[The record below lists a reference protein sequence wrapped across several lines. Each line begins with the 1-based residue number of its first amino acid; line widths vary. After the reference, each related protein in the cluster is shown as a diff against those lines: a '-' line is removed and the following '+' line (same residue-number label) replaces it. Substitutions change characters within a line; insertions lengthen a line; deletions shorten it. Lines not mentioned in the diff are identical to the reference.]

1 MWVYIDKLQ
10 IKFTLRSGPVI
21 FWPSC
26 DPWTLEFGQIFSCH
40 HLLRHAWIYWLEFG
54 IWVYN
59 DELQIKFTFHPGS
72 MIFGRVMTL
81 GLWNLAKYLVVSPLY
96 FTMIWYAVLMFWYEC
111 IIISYRST
119 LKFVLF
125 RLNDFLSTYSRWVWN
140 LATYLVVT
148 TFVHYDLRY
157 WLDFLVCEY
166 TDEWLNDFRQSYAPW
181 TINFGQIFSCHHAL
195 RYWLDFW
202 YLEL

>member
-1 MWVYIDKLQ
+1 MHNVTHVRYSEIFQLWPLFFAILWDSIDLIFGMWVYNDKLQ
-10 IKFTLRSGPVI
+10 INFTLRSGPVI

-40 HLLRHAWIYWLEFG
+40 HFLRHAWIYLLEFG

-72 MIFGRVMTL
+72 MIFGRVMAL
-81 GLWNLAKYLVVSPLY
+81 GLWNFAKYLVVSPLY
-96 FTMIWYAVLMFWYEC
+96 FTMIWYAVLLFWYEC

-119 LKFVLF
+119 LKFVPVEWF
-125 RLNDFLSTYSRWVWN
+125 FVN
-140 LATYLVVT
+140 LQSLGLKFGHIFSCHH
-148 TFVHYDLRY
+148 FVHYDLRY

-166 TDEWLNDFRQSYAPW
+166 TDDLPIKF
-181 TINFGQIFSCHHAL
+181 
-195 RYWLDFW
+195 
-202 YLEL
+202 